1 METLKEFLHL
11 ISSVEGI
18 TEIIRWGGLGI
29 LIAIVF
35 AETGL
40 LIGFFLPG
48 DSLLVTAGFVAATT
62 GVLDLTQLLVWLSIA
77 AIVGDSTGYLIGKK
91 AGVALYDRPDSR
103 WFKRKH
109 LLETKAFY
117 EKYGSMT
124 IVLARFVPFARTF
137 APVVAGI
144 AEMHYRTFVIYNVVG
159 GIAWVFSMTLLGY
172 YFGQIPFV
180 QRHIEKVIIL
190 VIVISVLPVVAQI
203 WKARRA
209 SKAAAQLPG

>member
-1 METLKEFLHL
+1 MREFLHL
-11 ISSVEGI
+11 ITTVEGI
-18 TEIIRWGGLGI
+18 TEIIRWGGLGV

-62 GVLDLTQLLVWLSIA
+62 EVLDLTTLLITLSIA
-77 AIVGDSTGYLIGKK
+77 AIVGDSVGFFIGRR
-91 AGVALYDRPDSR
+91 AGEALYHRPESR
-103 WFKRKH
+103 WFKRRH

-117 EKYGSMT
+117 EKYGGVT
-124 IVLARFVPFARTF
+124 IVLARFMPFARTF

-144 AEMHYRTFVIYNVVG
+144 GDMNYRKFVVYNVVG
-159 GIAWVFSMTLLGY
+159 GIAWVCSMTLLGY

-180 QRHIEKVIIL
+180 QRQIEKVILLI
-190 VIVISVLPVVAQI
+190 IFISVLPVAVQALRM
-203 WKARRA
+203 RRA
-209 SKAAAQLPG
+209 SRRG